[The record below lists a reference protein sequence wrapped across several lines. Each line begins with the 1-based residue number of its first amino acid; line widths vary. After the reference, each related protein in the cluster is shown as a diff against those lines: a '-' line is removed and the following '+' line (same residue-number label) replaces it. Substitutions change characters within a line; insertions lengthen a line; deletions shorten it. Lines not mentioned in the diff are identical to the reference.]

1 MNSTR
6 PLKQF
11 VDKKMESFIARTA
24 KIPRFFVKDV
34 SMVIQINAKD
44 PTLWLF
50 PIRLLKYHLLQ
61 TSEQQ

>member
-11 VDKKMESFIARTA
+11 VDNKMESFIARAT

-34 SMVIQINAKD
+34 SMVVQINANV

-50 PIRLLKYHLLQ
+50 PIRLLKYLLFQ
-61 TSEQQ
+61 TSDE